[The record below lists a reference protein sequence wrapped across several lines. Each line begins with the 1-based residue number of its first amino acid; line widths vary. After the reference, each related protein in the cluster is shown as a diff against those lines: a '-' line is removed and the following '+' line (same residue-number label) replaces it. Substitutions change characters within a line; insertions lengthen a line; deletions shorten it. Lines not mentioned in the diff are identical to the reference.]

1 MENSVDRTS
10 GLTLRR
16 LAEKVDWEG
25 GVIEALEYGIRSSD
39 IADPEVATV
48 WRRVEQL
55 WTELRPA
62 VRQIERSLQASR

>member
-1 MENSVDRTS
+1 MESNVDERAVFS
-10 GLTLRR
+10 LRR

-25 GVIEALEYGIRSSD
+25 GVIEALEYGIRSGD

-55 WTELRPA
+55 WSELRPA
-62 VRQIERSLQASR
+62 VRQIERTLQSAR